1 MSTIW
6 TVLRATAV
14 VVGSSAAL
22 LTGGL
27 LGTANADTGQPAP
40 APNIAEQLANSA
52 ASAPQVLQNLTT
64 ALTGTQPT
72 PPTPPPLASAAIQVP
87 QPGPA
92 AVPGATALAPAATS
106 ALPGTAV
113 PGMAPLVPG
122 TAPLSGTTV
131 ATPATGPSQLL
142 PNAKVSLPNVP
153 FLPVPLPQ
161 QVSLPGD
168 LASLAP
174 GDVPIPRGLA
184 QPPTPVSTVAPAAN
198 PLLIPL
204 SALP

>member
-14 VVGSSAAL
+14 VVASLAAL

-40 APNIAEQLANSA
+40 APNIGEQLANSA
-52 ASAPQVLQNLTT
+52 ANAPQVLQNLTT

-106 ALPGTAV
+106 ALPGTAAAV
-113 PGMAPLVPG
+113 PGMTSVLPG
-122 TAPLSGTTV
+122 TTA

-168 LASLAP
+168 LASLTP
-174 GDVPIPRGLA
+174 GGVPIPRSIA
-184 QPPTPVSTVAPAAN
+184 QPPTPISTMAPASN
-198 PLLIPL
+198 PLLVPL